1 MSDPAEQAA
10 GVPPGALA
18 AATRSTR
25 PPGPTRRQIAEQA
38 QRRRAVLIAT
48 ISSIVVFGIV
58 SLLLVSSPGWG
69 QVRAAFFSGSDFRA
83 SFPDILRAFALN
95 VKMFLTAEVFI
106 LIFSMALA
114 LAKSSRSPLLFPI
127 RLAATVYVDVFRGI
141 PSILVLLLLGF
152 GMPAL
157 QIGGLPTD
165 PVFWGIVALV
175 MSYSAYVAEVFRSG
189 IDSVHESQRAAARSL
204 GLTSAQTMRYVLL
217 PQGVRRVIPP
227 LLNDFIAL
235 QKETA
240 LVSVIGPIEA
250 ARQAQIYA
258 SRTFN
263 YTSYVA
269 AACIFIAITIPQTR
283 FVDHL
288 IVRQQ
293 RRTGGRVAP

>member
-1 MSDPAEQAA
+1 MSDPTEATVAA
-10 GVPPGALA
+10 PAR
-18 AATRSTR
+18 AATRPT
-25 PPGPTRRQIAEQA
+25 GPTRRQLAERA
-38 QRRRAVLIAT
+38 QRRRAALIAT
-48 ISSIVVFGIV
+48 ISSVVVFGV
-58 SLLLVSSPGWG
+58 VGLLVVSSPGWG
-69 QVRAAFFSGSDFRA
+69 TVRQAFFSGADFRA

-95 VKMFLTAEVFI
+95 VKMFLIAEAFI
-106 LIFSMALA
+106 LVCSLGLA
-114 LAKSSRSPLLFPI
+114 LAKSSRAPVLFPL
-127 RLAATVYVDVFRGI
+127 RLASTVYVDVFRGI

-240 LVSVIGPIEA
+240 LISVIGPIEA
-250 ARQAQIYA
+250 ARQAGIYTA
-258 SRTFN
+258 RTFN

-293 RRTGGRVAP
+293 RRTGGRVAA

>member
-1 MSDPAEQAA
+1 MAAPAR
-10 GVPPGALA
+10 
-18 AATRSTR
+18 AATRPR
-25 PPGPTRRQIAEQA
+25 GPTRRQLAERA
-38 QRRRAVLIAT
+38 QRRRSVAIAT
-48 ISSIVVFGIV
+48 ISSVVVFGIV
-58 SLLLVSSPGWG
+58 GLLVVSSPGWG
-69 QVRAAFFSGSDFRA
+69 TVRQAFFSGSDFRA

-95 VKMFLTAEVFI
+95 VKIFLIAEAFI
-106 LIFSMALA
+106 LVLSLGLA
-114 LAKSSRSPLLFPI
+114 LAKSSRSPVLFPV
-127 RLAATVYVDVFRGI
+127 RLASTVYVDVFRGI

-204 GLTSAQTMRYVLL
+204 GLSSAQTMRYVLL

-240 LVSVIGPIEA
+240 LISVIGPIEA
-250 ARQAQIYA
+250 ARQAGIYTA
-258 SRTFN
+258 RTFN